1 MSQPAVTIE
10 LSSTSVISPS
20 RTVGPAKD
28 LLSCKQEMATRPPPR
43 RSKSPNGGTMPAAAS
58 PWKFGGLSTTELG
71 KRVWSEFNK
80 DRILGHS
87 AELAYYFMLA
97 LFPALLFLTALLGLL
112 AGPGS
117 EMRNSLMEYL
127 SRALPSSAA
136 GIVQQT
142 LDQVS
147 KAAGGGKLS
156 LGILGAWWSAAAGI
170 VALSTTL
177 NDVYD
182 VEETR
187 PFWKI
192 RGIALGLTVGLATLI
207 VSALVLVLY
216 GGKIA
221 ALFGRQFGL
230 GSAFTTTWAVL
241 QWPVVLGFL
250 FVSFALM
257 YYFAPDLKDQKWTW
271 VTPGAVIGVVLWLVA
286 SLAFKLYLS
295 YFNSYSATYG
305 ALGAVIILMLWL
317 YVSGMAVLVGGE
329 INSEIEN
336 AAAHR
341 GAPDAKAAGERTPSR
356 PQKRPAA

>member
-1 MSQPAVTIE
+1 M
-10 LSSTSVISPS
+10 
-20 RTVGPAKD
+20 D
-28 LLSCKQEMATRPPPR
+28 LLLCKLEMATHSTPR
-43 RSKSPNGGTMPAAAS
+43 RSKSQNGGIMPAAAS